1 MFLEVSQHVYVWI
14 WVIWH
19 TLSEKKFAP
28 GPLTAVSVK
37 VAIINLLAE
46 VEIVQSYSNE
56 EYRAIE
62 AIYNFPLTG
71 GMYTLRFIL
80 LCCLMY
86 NVLMFSSQPGAGI
99 AAVSQLIDL
108 IQQKIAYR

>member
-1 MFLEVSQHVYVWI
+1 MTFCNYGVWMK
-14 WVIWH
+14 
-19 TLSEKKFAP
+19 LSEKKFAP
-28 GPLTAVSVK
+28 VPLTAVSVK

-56 EYRAIE
+56 EHRVIE
-62 AIYNFPLTG
+62 AVYNFPVTG

-99 AAVSQLIDL
+99 AAGSQ
-108 IQQKIAYR
+108 